1 MFGIARLGNG
11 KTSSEQWG
19 LLAQFQVY
27 LSTLDDA
34 QVAALAR
41 GTGGGGGGT
50 SCPGQSEP
58 PPRALAENRDTKMM
72 PSGGASGP
80 SSTWSNPPLE
90 NMAWTG
96 SPASTFTSLE
106 KAKDACIQESK
117 CLGVD
122 SNAGKFYVR
131 TTQVTSGER
140 INL

>member
-11 KTSSEQWG
+11 RTSNEQWG
-19 LLAQFQVY
+19 LLAQFRVY

-34 QVAALAR
+34 QVAALAS
-41 GTGGGGGGT
+41 GTGGGAT

-58 PPRALAENRDTKMM
+58 PNRALAEGRDTKMM

-80 SSTWSNPPLE
+80 SSMWSNPPLE

-106 KAKDACIQESK
+106 KAKDACIQASN

-122 SNAGKFYVR
+122 SNAGNFYVR
-131 TTQVTSGER
+131 TTQVTSGEKYK
-140 INL
+140 